1 MVLPAAV
8 VGPTH
13 MATAPLPAGMLAL
26 VALAAEVGEAE
37 ASGAES
43 APPGVAFPAPLPALL
58 PALIPVMLVLVER
71 RHGVATVVGTMGFDL
86 NKDPLLTWILVAP
99 SPADSDLVAEAEAP
113 RAVAA
118 AAAAAVAA
126 VAAVAAPAAASA
138 VEADMKTHLSLRRY
152 TEERY
157 PAVALAAAARSTA
170 SRAVRSAPADICLE
184 TGPHTAKLV
193 ERDAAAQLGCMAV
206 AVRPG
211 MA

>member
-99 SPADSDLVAEAEAP
+99 TPADTDLVAAAEAP

-118 AAAAAVAA
+118 AARASGFGYTATALGRVPEQAAQIHRDSTLASLPSHQSLAIGSEACLTSLHMATGALCLPLAMCLCRRRRATRRVAA
-126 VAAVAAPAAASA
+126 IQA
-138 VEADMKTHLSLRRY
+138 RRRQ
-152 TEERY
+152 TG
-157 PAVALAAAARSTA
+157 RS
-170 SRAVRSAPADICLE
+170 DL
-184 TGPHTAKLV
+184 
-193 ERDAAAQLGCMAV
+193 
-206 AVRPG
+206 
-211 MA
+211 